1 LKTRLISFLLL
12 LAALGCSKEPAPL
25 VGCQF
30 TFKGVS
36 YSFSTAICQTVAGVP
51 ALQSSSTSTSPL
63 QELILTQG
71 SSTGVITP
79 AYLSFHLNAND
90 PNTFYTAT
98 GAAPTIN
105 VSGKTWNFSGT
116 LLNTA
121 ADAGTI
127 SGACNCTN

>member
-1 LKTRLISFLLL
+1 LKTRLISIIIL

-30 TFKGVS
+30 SFKGVN

-51 ALQSSSTSTSPL
+51 ALQSSGTTSPL
-63 QELILTQG
+63 VELILTQG
-71 SSTGVITP
+71 SSTGIITP
-79 AYLSFHLNAND
+79 ASINLHLNAND
-90 PNTFYTAT
+90 PNTFYYSS
-98 GAAPTIN
+98 GALPTVN
-105 VSGKTWNFSGT
+105 VSGKTWNYSGA

-121 ADAGTI
+121 SDPGTI

>member
-1 LKTRLISFLLL
+1 LKTRLISIILL
-12 LAALGCSKEPAPL
+12 LAALGCSKESPPL

-30 TFKGVS
+30 TFKGVN
-36 YSFSTAICQTVAGVP
+36 YAFSAAICQTVAGVP
-51 ALQSSSTSTSPL
+51 ALQSASTTSPM

-71 SSTGVITP
+71 SSAGIITP
-79 AYLSFHLNAND
+79 ATINLHLNVND
-90 PNTFYTAT
+90 PTTFYYTS

-116 LLNTA
+116 LLNSSSVT
-121 ADAGTI
+121 GTI